1 MAYVKIISGSD
12 EGAYQEIA
20 ANSLAVANGDML
32 TLASGFVAKA
42 VAASTQVIGI
52 ANGTKT
58 YKADNQTVAKAKV
71 NYLRVIPRETILEL
85 ETSADVTQA
94 NVGKFYTL
102 TAAQKVDAATWAAVK
117 GVLPLQLVE
126 YIGSATKARFVAVQ

>member
-1 MAYVKIISGSD
+1 MAYVKIINGSD
-12 EGAYQEIA
+12 EGSHVEIA
-20 ANSLAVANGDML
+20 SNSLSVANGDML
-32 TLASGFVAKA
+32 TLASGYVAKA
-42 VAASTQVIGI
+42 VAASPAIIGI

-58 YKADNQTVAKAKV
+58 YAADNQTVAKEKV
-71 NYLRVIPRETILEL
+71 NYLRIIPRETILEL

-102 TAAQKVDAATWAAVK
+102 TAAQKVDAATGAAAK

-126 YIGSATKARFVAVQ
+126 YIGSTTKARFVAVQ